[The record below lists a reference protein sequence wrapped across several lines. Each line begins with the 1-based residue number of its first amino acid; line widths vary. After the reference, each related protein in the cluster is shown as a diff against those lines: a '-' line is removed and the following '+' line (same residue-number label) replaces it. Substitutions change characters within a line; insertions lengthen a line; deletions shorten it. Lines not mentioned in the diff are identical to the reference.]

1 MPEIGQKI
9 GPFQLSRWIAS
20 DRDSSLYYAIRP
32 DSLHSPKE
40 VAIRITNSLKDT
52 QAKHLIEMEY
62 KILGSIKDKCIPRAL
77 AHYAGQGAIAMRW
90 IRGVTL
96 RSVLDAHANGLISL
110 DPITSMEIVTELANS
125 LRHIHAI
132 RLGNRELIHGR
143 IRPENI
149 MLNRDGEIFLIGLG
163 RPPYGNHPSY
173 SPPEQAAR
181 AFLDWRA
188 DQWALG
194 AIGIELLLQ
203 EPLYKGRRDLQHAA
217 EQGEVQH
224 WLRRLEYDW
233 PQIAIVFTKILHPA
247 AGARFQSQTELLRA
261 LMEIS
266 RSLDGYSQ
274 RRIIAEVLC
283 DHHEA
288 QEYRKSSS
296 QTVPNH
302 DKLAGQQEGAAIPQ
316 PISQNHNNKHP
327 SQDYSTIEL
336 EEADPG
342 TDLITEAIPP
352 QTEVYIKRL
361 SSDPRYKTVQQVSF
375 FMLILYA
382 ILVVFFLIQA
392 LIGI

>member
-1 MPEIGQKI
+1 
-9 GPFQLSRWIAS
+9 
-20 DRDSSLYYAIRP
+20 
-32 DSLHSPKE
+32 
-40 VAIRITNSLKDT
+40 
-52 QAKHLIEMEY
+52 
-62 KILGSIKDKCIPRAL
+62 
-77 AHYAGQGAIAMRW
+77 
-90 IRGVTL
+90 
-96 RSVLDAHANGLISL
+96 
-110 DPITSMEIVTELANS
+110 
-125 LRHIHAI
+125 
-132 RLGNRELIHGR
+132 
-143 IRPENI
+143 
-149 MLNRDGEIFLIGLG
+149 
-163 RPPYGNHPSY
+163 
-173 SPPEQAAR
+173 
-181 AFLDWRA
+181 
-188 DQWALG
+188 
-194 AIGIELLLQ
+194 
-203 EPLYKGRRDLQHAA
+203 
-217 EQGEVQH
+217 
-224 WLRRLEYDW
+224 
-233 PQIAIVFTKILHPA
+233 
-247 AGARFQSQTELLRA
+247 
-261 LMEIS
+261 MEIS